1 MRPHLRHSRRTPSV
15 AYFVYTVEMS
25 VVAPEPN
32 TETVAALL
40 DTTWRLTDAEAAR
53 TDALDRKAA
62 TIATFASLLSALTAT
77 VGLGFVNTLESWWAF
92 ALFAS
97 GIAAL
102 TGSLF
107 CAVRMLWPREYV
119 TVGIEYIRRFPK
131 WSETLKAPSQIRGET
146 MATLVEVIAVERG
159 ANDRKTFWLRLSLG
173 LLVSGLVLIGLEGV
187 TLGIE
192 RVR

>member
-1 MRPHLRHSRRTPSV
+1 
-15 AYFVYTVEMS
+15 MS

-32 TETVAALL
+32 PETVAALL

-107 CAVRMLWPREYV
+107 CAVRMLY
-119 TVGIEYIRRFPK
+119 GC
-131 WSETLKAPSQIRGET
+131 G
-146 MATLVEVIAVERG
+146 
-159 ANDRKTFWLRLSLG
+159 
-173 LLVSGLVLIGLEGV
+173 
-187 TLGIE
+187 
-192 RVR
+192 